1 MSVGSVTG
9 VTGPAS
15 VVYIDPKSLESYH
28 RARFFSDLGVHF
40 PPPGRSVF

>member
-15 VVYIDPKSLESYH
+15 VVYSDEGSLASNQ
-28 RARFFSDLGVHF
+28 RARFFSDLGVHL
-40 PPPGRSVF
+40 PPGFSVF